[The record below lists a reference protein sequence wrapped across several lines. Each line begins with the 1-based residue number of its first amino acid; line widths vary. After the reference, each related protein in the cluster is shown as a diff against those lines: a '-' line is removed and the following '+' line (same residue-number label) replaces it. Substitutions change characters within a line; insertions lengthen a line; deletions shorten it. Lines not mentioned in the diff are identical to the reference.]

1 MNGKWNGD
9 KKPVKDGILDG
20 EYLDQQTGLRYCREC
35 GKPRQ
40 KRFLLN
46 GRIRTPDILCLCQE
60 KERQQVEIALRQNEQ
75 MAEISR
81 MRISGLQDKNLLNC
95 TFSMDLGFNT
105 LAMEKAKKYVEN
117 WEEMKRKHAGMLL
130 WGDTGTGKTFM
141 AGCIANALIEQK
153 IPVLMIPMNRLLMQ
167 LSGIAFEQKNN
178 FLDSMNRYSLLI
190 LDDFGS
196 ERDSEYVQEQIY
208 NIIDSRYRSGL
219 PLIVTTNLTL
229 TELKQ
234 PINKQYKRINERI
247 LEMCAPVLVNDQ
259 NIRGIKA
266 KDKLRDMK
274 QIFEKE
280 S

>member
-1 MNGKWNGD
+1 MKVVGYKALKNGLMTF
-9 KKPVKDGILDG
+9 DGIQLQIGKVYVAKGIIKYGKNGYHMCKNLED
-20 EYLDQQTGLRYCREC
+20 TLRYVDGINEEINICKVIGFGEIHSYEDEYNGYYDNYVC
-35 GKPRQ
+35 EKMILTE
-40 KRFLLN
+40 LLTYEQ
-46 GRIRTPDILCLCQE
+46 II
-60 KERQQVEIALRQNEQ
+60 EI
-75 MAEISR
+75 
-81 MRISGLQDKNLLNC
+81 
-95 TFSMDLGFNT
+95 
-105 LAMEKAKKYVEN
+105 
-117 WEEMKRKHAGMLL
+117 MKRNNSGMLL

-167 LSGIAFEQKNN
+167 LSGIAFEQKNT

-196 ERDSEYVQEQIY
+196 ERDSEYVQKQIY

-266 KDKLRDMK
+266 KDKLCDMK

-280 S
+280 F